1 MSKTQ
6 LTFFLEFLV
15 CLRRLEM
22 HISREEQ
29 TRCFE
34 CAREEELTSDCWGP
48 VETMEKG
55 CLGWVLK
62 DDENLGRQRRA
73 EGFTGRRRSV
83 IEIRE
88 EGKTI

>member
-1 MSKTQ
+1 MNEAQ

-34 CAREEELTSDCWGP
+34 CAREEELTSDGWGP

-55 CLGWVLK
+55 VWDG
-62 DDENLGRQRRA
+62 
-73 EGFTGRRRSV
+73 S
-83 IEIRE
+83 
-88 EGKTI
+88 